1 VKLDDFSH
9 LIYGREEEKDREVEE
24 LRRKLEEMEIS
35 FREKIEREKEASF
48 LTGLKEGERRERE
61 KLKKKMEVEMGR
73 IREEYEKKLNENKVN
88 IKKVYD
94 ELRERIGE
102 TVTLIENVILD
113 AILEILE
120 FLYISKANSD
130 FVRRA
135 VEKICDEFRDS
146 EIELEV
152 GKNLAEALKENGFKV
167 KVNDK
172 LEPNDF
178 KIKLKNFSI
187 ESLIKEKIRILKE
200 ELEREVKKLS

>member
-9 LIYGREEEKDREVEE
+9 LIYGRGEEKERKAEEELK
-24 LRRKLEEMEIS
+24 RKIEEMETS
-35 FREKIEREKEASF
+35 FREEIEREKEESF
-48 LTGLKEGERRERE
+48 RAGLKEGERRERE
-61 KLKKKMEVEMGR
+61 RLEKEIER
-73 IREEYEKKLNENKVN
+73 IREEYEKRLNEREVDLEK
-88 IKKVYD
+88 IYG
-94 ELRERIGE
+94 ELRKRIGE

-113 AILEILE
+113 AISEILE

-135 VEKICDEFRDS
+135 VEEICDEFRDS

-167 KVNDK
+167 KVNEE

-178 KIKLKNFSI
+178 KVKLKNFSI